1 MLSCIAPIAAAYGVP
16 VAAIERVIEAAH
28 GRTSEAGQSGIGPM
42 GIPPAWLPVLGA
54 YGFSESAIRK
64 DPSQGGNPCWGIAAG
79 AWILAVESMYQS
91 GASGRNAYNSAVYPS
106 HNGSIPQQ
114 DVRWANQAAA
124 ENHIPAPLLLAVAA
138 QESGFNAN
146 AVSSKGAQGLMQ
158 FMPETWARYGVLADG
173 RLGNPFNPKEAL
185 FAGAAYLRHL
195 ALKLGS
201 WPLAIAGYNAGGQA
215 VINAGYR
222 IPPFQETQN
231 YVPAV
236 LAHYRQIIGGQPLRI
251 STLQGNR

>member
-1 MLSCIAPIAAAYGVP
+1 MLACIAEASTAYHISVP
-16 VAAIERVIEAAH
+16 AIERVLEAAAH
-28 GRTSEAGQSGIGPM
+28 TGMPSAGIGPM
-42 GIPPAWLPVLGA
+42 GIPAQWWPVLSV
-54 YGFSESAIRK
+54 YGFPVNLVRR
-64 DPSQGGNPCWGIAAG
+64 DTCWGIAAG
-79 AWILAVESMYQS
+79 AWILAVETMYARPQ
-91 GASGRNAYNSAVYPS
+91 GQYYNGTVYPT
-106 HNGSIPQQ
+106 HIGAIPQQ
-114 DVRWANQAAA
+114 DVRWANAAAA

-146 AVSSKGAQGLMQ
+146 AVSPKGAQGLMQ
-158 FMPETWARYGVLADG
+158 FMPGTWARYGQG
-173 RLGNPFNPKEAL
+173 SPFNPKEAL

-201 WPLAIAGYNAGGQA
+201 WSLAIAGYNAGGQA

-236 LAHYRQIIGGQPLRI
+236 LARYRQIVMAK
-251 STLQGNR
+251 

>member
-1 MLSCIAPIAAAYGVP
+1 MLTCVTEAATAYHVP
-16 VAAIERVIEAAH
+16 VPAIERVLLAARH
-28 GRTSEAGQSGIGPM
+28 ASGVGPM
-42 GIPPAWLPVLGA
+42 AVPSQWMSVLGA
-54 YGFSESAIRK
+54 YGFPVNMVRRNA
-64 DPSQGGNPCWGIAAG
+64 CWGIAAG
-79 AWILAVESMYQS
+79 TWILAVETTYQKGTTGQNLHYS
-91 GASGRNAYNSAVYPS
+91 GAVYPS
-106 HNGSIPQQ
+106 HIGAIPQQ
-114 DVRWANQAAA
+114 DVRWANAAAA

-146 AVSSKGAQGLMQ
+146 AVSPKGAQGLMQ
-158 FMPETWARYGVLADG
+158 FMPRTWARYGVLADG
-173 RLGNPFNPKEAL
+173 RLGSPFNPKEAL

-222 IPPFQETQN
+222 IPSFQETQN

-236 LAHYRQIIGGQPLRI
+236 LARYRQIIGGQP
-251 STLQGNR
+251 